1 MESKMIKE
9 IIGKNVENSEIKLEE
24 LKGISKK
31 IRDMIFEE
39 NPVITAVELDII
51 MEYLNLEL
59 SYISKNL
66 EPKRQIINQL
76 KFNEWKKIALLILKV
91 KFKTLF

>member
-1 MESKMIKE
+1 MIKE

-76 KFNEWKKIALLILKV
+76 KFNEWKKNSSFDIKS
-91 KFKTLF
+91 

>member
-24 LKGISKK
+24 LRGISKK
-31 IRDMIFEE
+31 IRDMIFEG
-39 NPVITAVELDII
+39 NPVITAAELDII
-51 MEYLNLEL
+51 MEYLSLEL

-66 EPKRQIINQL
+66 EPKRQIINQI
-76 KFNEWKKIALLILKV
+76 KFNERMGKNGSLI
-91 KFKTLF
+91 

>member
-76 KFNEWKKIALLILKV
+76 KFNEWKKNSSFDIKS
-91 KFKTLF
+91 

>member
-1 MESKMIKE
+1 MNLESKMIKE

-76 KFNEWKKIALLILKV
+76 KFNEWKKNSSFDIKS
-91 KFKTLF
+91 